1 LNALYIQI
9 TENGNTITYFE
20 TSDYLFFAFLGI
32 IIFISLLILFKF
44 ILGAVK
50 SRREAM
56 KELEN
61 FEEAPLVE
69 INASVLKKECFV
81 KSYGVKMPETRKEFY
96 ITFLTFDGET
106 KRYSV
111 SEEIYLSIEE
121 GVSGTIGLINNNFFD
136 FYFK

>member
-1 LNALYIQI
+1 MNALYIQI